1 MRSPEDEDD
10 EDELSSADEDGL
22 RGGPR
27 DAGDRDA
34 DFDEFE
40 DSTAQYSGNEARAG
54 TQPVQNQPF
63 DEAMELSDSDGNSAQ
78 ASPMPRGGVAGGA
91 GGANRGGSSSRQRA
105 DAVTNQPFDE
115 AMELSSE
122 GSVDGNDDDDDE
134 SPSPAPDAP
143 SAKAQMGSST
153 GMASMGSRPAAPER
167 EQREQMPS
175 QLETMATRPQERKM
189 PDSKG
194 DDDDESDYPD
204 GADGSG
210 TGPPVPEGMYDPEEY
225 ANLPVSAEIKE
236 LFQYITR
243 YKPHNIE
250 LETKMRPFI
259 PDYIPAVGDIDPF
272 IKVPRPDG
280 KVDNLGLVTLDE
292 PASVQSD
299 PTVLTLQLRATTK
312 SSGTQPMLVRSIEHA
327 EKNPKA
333 ITNWINSISDLHR
346 HKPAPSVRYSKPMP
360 DIEALMQIWP
370 APMEEMLESHA
381 LPDADV
387 SLDLA
392 SYVRMVCAM
401 LDIPVYGSL
410 TEALHILFTL
420 YSDFK
425 ANVHFQQ
432 QLSAEEQ
439 QQMGGGMGGM
449 GGGGGMGGMG
459 GGGMGDMG
467 GDYGGGMGGYDGGA
481 ESLMIS

>member
-1 MRSPEDEDD
+1 MYMHVHVMALCILHLVAATGSRSGAPHINVHPSMRSPEDEDD

-272 IKVPRPDG
+272 IKVGAHHAPISSRIRAALLPSSWGVIGRTLGVIAVFRPLGLPRP
-280 KVDNLGLVTLDE
+280 GLVDFPLSPPCRFRPRPFSPHHFLHQQPRRLPTQKPHVFRAVAHTL
-292 PASVQSD
+292 PQLPPPP
-299 PTVLTLQLRATTK
+299 PTLLLFPLSLPSATT
-312 SSGTQPMLVRSIEHA
+312 SAGATPRWQGGQPGPGHARRASLCAVRSDCAH
-327 EKNPKA
+327 P
-333 ITNWINSISDLHR
+333 
-346 HKPAPSVRYSKPMP
+346 PAASNHQVFRNAT
-360 DIEALMQIWP
+360 DARAL
-370 APMEEMLESHA
+370 
-381 LPDADV
+381 D
-387 SLDLA
+387 
-392 SYVRMVCAM
+392 
-401 LDIPVYGSL
+401 
-410 TEALHILFTL
+410 
-420 YSDFK
+420 
-425 ANVHFQQ
+425 
-432 QLSAEEQ
+432 
-439 QQMGGGMGGM
+439 
-449 GGGGGMGGMG
+449 
-459 GGGMGDMG
+459 
-467 GDYGGGMGGYDGGA
+467 
-481 ESLMIS
+481 